1 MEASFA
7 IVNQANLVDHLRLSD
22 RLEDGESLGVTSL
35 LLALSYSVAPERS
48 APEVAAVQFVF
59 RLELS

>member
-7 IVNQANLVDHLRLSD
+7 IVNQANLVDHLRRSS
-22 RLEDGESLGVTSL
+22 RLEDGESLIVTSL
-35 LLALSYSVAPERS
+35 FLALNDSVSSQRS
-48 APEVAAVQFVF
+48 AREVAAVQFVF

>member
-35 LLALSYSVAPERS
+35 LLALNYSVAPERS